1 MKSVSWEATLWQ
13 VLQTHRLNAIAIKKL
28 KEAGVQFHKTPDSIL
43 AGQMKAWE
51 EIRDQA
57 IAENP
62 FFAEVIE
69 SQRVYA
75 EEIVP
80 ARQFSQVDYDWLA
93 DYYWKK

>member
-1 MKSVSWEATLWQ
+1 
-13 VLQTHRLNAIAIKKL
+13 
-28 KEAGVQFHKTPDSIL
+28 
-43 AGQMKAWE
+43 MKAWE

-57 IAENP
+57 IEENP

-75 EEIVP
+75 AEIVP